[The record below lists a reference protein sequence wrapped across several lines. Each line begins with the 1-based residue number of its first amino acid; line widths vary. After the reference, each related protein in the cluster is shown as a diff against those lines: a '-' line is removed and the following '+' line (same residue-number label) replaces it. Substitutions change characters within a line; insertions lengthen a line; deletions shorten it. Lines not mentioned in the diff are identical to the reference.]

1 MEIQAYPS
9 AMPRMLSAAQ
19 REQAMYDGT
28 ELGRWVLELS
38 ELKGAARSIALTLSH
53 EYQFVNQSGDY
64 TATLTQGRTD
74 LAQFAGC
81 SIWSVAGAN
90 KMMVELDEWEV
101 IPGIGVT
108 LTAYRPSQ
116 RVIHKIRANK
126 KGE

>member
-1 MEIQAYPS
+1 METQTHPS
-9 AMPRMLSAAQ
+9 PMPRMLTALQ
-19 REQAMYDGT
+19 REQAMYSGT
-28 ELGRWVLELS
+28 ELGRWVLEQS
-38 ELKGAARSIALTLSH
+38 QLKGAARSIALTLAH

-64 TATLTQGRTD
+64 TATLTQGRPE

-81 SIWSVAGAN
+81 SVWSVAGAN
-90 KMMVELDEWEV
+90 KMMAELDEWDV

-116 RVIHKIRANK
+116 RVINALLASK